1 MFTRRFTGIRN
12 RILRRHGA
20 PFSRNT
26 LSCNCSSYG
35 IAGSTNVTG
44 DQVKKLDILSNDLVI
59 NMLKSSFSTCV
70 IVSEENKDA
79 VIVETEKQVS
89 TFKSSPC
96 LISDQPVQVYCSTS
110 KKIKLS

>member
-1 MFTRRFTGIRN
+1 MFSQN
-12 RILRRHGA
+12 A
-20 PFSRNT
+20 
-26 LSCNCSSYG
+26 LSCHCSSYG

-79 VIVETEKQVS
+79 VIVEPEKQVS
-89 TFKSSPC
+89 SFKGSPC
-96 LISDQPVQVYCSTS
+96 VISNQPLQLYCFTFEES
-110 KKIKLS
+110 KVG

>member
-1 MFTRRFTGIRN
+1 MLFKN
-12 RILRRHGA
+12 RLVRSGLLWKLQCPPLTSRSLLALLR
-20 PFSRNT
+20 
-26 LSCNCSSYG
+26 YG

-79 VIVETEKQVS
+79 VIVEADRRVGSVKNSQYS
-89 TFKSSPC
+89 I
-96 LISDQPVQVYCSTS
+96 LDQS
-110 KKIKLS
+110 L